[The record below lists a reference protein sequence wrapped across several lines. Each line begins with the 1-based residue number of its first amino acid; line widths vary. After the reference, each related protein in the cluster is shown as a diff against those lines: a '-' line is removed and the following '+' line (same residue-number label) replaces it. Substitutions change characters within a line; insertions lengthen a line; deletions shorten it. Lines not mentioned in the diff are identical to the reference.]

1 MKQMSN
7 LFTRRHYEWMVDMC
21 IELNLTQDQ
30 IQQLSKMLERTNPA
44 YDGYKFRTTIT
55 YRRNKTSGGI

>member
-1 MKQMSN
+1 MSN

>member
-1 MKQMSN
+1 MSN

-55 YRRNKTSGGI
+55 YKRNKTSGGI